1 MLILTRRTGE
11 EIDITLED
19 GRRITI
25 ALLGVMGNQC
35 RYGISAPKTVLIDRS
50 EITARKAREV
60 QPGEEANGNVAGPSE
75 PPRDAVHRGD
85 ASGGRARAE
94 EPDAPPAHPG

>member
-75 PPRDAVHRGD
+75 PPRPTVKLKKRREVDSLDTR
-85 ASGGRARAE
+85 RALEGMR
-94 EPDAPPAHPG
+94 